1 MIVPHPEI
9 LLIIALVGLY
19 LYDSTLLLSCN
30 EGVLMPSRGGRWSVL
45 LGSERFPVRGREPLL
60 PNPFTPHRPLYRL
73 SWKME
78 GPPGEQ
84 PAWTPPAEIYA
95 PLAPLVWI
103 MAGALFVLV
112 PLGLFSR
119 LGELGIAGGIVLF
132 YSSALTALSWV
143 WIRRDRYQCSTR
155 RLLSLAVE
163 SLTCPPFALNI
174 IRHLSLDRPVTE
186 DLLGAGRRLLGAEPW
201 GLAVNSLLT
210 RMDNEIA
217 WEDEGSARAQA
228 LLTHRQQLQQESLSC
243 RPVNS

>member
-1 MIVPHPEI
+1 LIVPHPEI
-9 LLIIALVGLY
+9 LLTVALVGLY

-30 EGVLMPSRGGRWSVL
+30 EGILMPSRGGRWSLL

-60 PNPFTPHRPLYRL
+60 PNPLTPHRPLYRL

-78 GPPGEQ
+78 GQPDAQ
-84 PAWTPPAEIYA
+84 PAWTPPADIYL
-95 PLAPLVWI
+95 PLAPLVWS
-103 MAGALFVLV
+103 MAIGLFVLV

-132 YSSALTALSWV
+132 YSSALSALAWV
-143 WIRRDRYQCSTR
+143 WIRREHYQCSNR

-174 IRHLSLDRPVTE
+174 IRHLSLDHAVTE
-186 DLLGAGRRLLGAEPW
+186 DLLGAGRRLLGTESW
-201 GLAVNSLLT
+201 ELAVDRLLT

-228 LLTHRQQLQQESLSC
+228 LLAHRQQLQQESVSC